1 LSQPLAVMIA
11 KTIKRGIINLDSI
24 FFFFFLKKKVL
35 WKDKLETSLYAI
47 NDLIEAY
54 EEDILE
60 FN

>member
-1 LSQPLAVMIA
+1 MIA

>member
-1 LSQPLAVMIA
+1 MIA
-11 KTIKRGIINLDSI
+11 KTIKRGIINLDTI
-24 FFFFFLKKKVL
+24 FFFFFFKKKVL